1 MPASRLIAAA
11 ALGLAATASAQ
22 PVAAPANTIV
32 LYTYGYQPNPI
43 VLTAGRP
50 VTLNFV
56 NRAGKG
62 HDFTAVKFFAASRIL
77 SGNASGGEIDL
88 GPGQSRSVTLIPATG
103 RYGVHCGH
111 PFHKMLG
118 MRGDIVVR

>member
-1 MPASRLIAAA
+1 MPAFRLIAAA

-22 PVAAPANTIV
+22 PVAAPAYTIV
-32 LYTYGYQPNPI
+32 LYSYGYQPNPI
-43 VLTAGRP
+43 VLRAGRP
-50 VTLNFV
+50 VTLTFV

-62 HDFTAVKFFAASRIL
+62 HDFTAARFFASSRIL
-77 SGNASGGEIDL
+77 SGNAAGGEVGL
-88 GPGQSRSVTLIPATG
+88 GPGQSRSVTLIPAAG